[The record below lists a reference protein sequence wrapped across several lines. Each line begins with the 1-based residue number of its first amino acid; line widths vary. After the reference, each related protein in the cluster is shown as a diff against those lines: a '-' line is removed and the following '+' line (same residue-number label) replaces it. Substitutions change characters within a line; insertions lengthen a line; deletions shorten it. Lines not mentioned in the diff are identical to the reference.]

1 MFLLAFLQL
10 IDTDASIV
18 MTVPATAETVL
29 RAVKLMSY
37 NDNQKV
43 TIFCLGNFTGCI
55 NVFDLLEEVII

>member
-10 IDTDASIV
+10 VDTDASIV

-43 TIFCLGNFTGCI
+43 TIFCLGN
-55 NVFDLLEEVII
+55 